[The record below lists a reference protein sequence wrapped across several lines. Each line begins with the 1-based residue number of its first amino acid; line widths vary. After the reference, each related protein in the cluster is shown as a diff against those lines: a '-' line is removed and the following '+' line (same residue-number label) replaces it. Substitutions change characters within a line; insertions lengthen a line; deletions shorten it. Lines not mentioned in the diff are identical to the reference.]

1 MKYFERFFVD
11 VFNWKSVLCKLFGGF
26 QQAEIISTSKFDD
39 QTTNLGNETL

>member
-26 QQAEIISTSKFDD
+26 QQTSLFQH
-39 QTTNLGNETL
+39 QTLNLGYETL